1 MLFLSKN
8 LITLDIEMPAK
19 VHPGTHIELHFV
31 LMLLDSFKDGDPC
44 SLGYLVLMQHQI
56 KMCLKNDF

>member
-44 SLGYLVLMQHQI
+44 SLGYLVLMQN
-56 KMCLKNDF
+56 KT